1 VTESTGARPAQTQS
15 QPRAAGRRELP
26 KTYDPRTVEEP
37 TYQRWLDEGLFRAD
51 ARSGKPRWSMAL
63 PPPNVT
69 GSLHIG
75 HALDHTF
82 QDYLARFHRMR
93 GYEVLWL
100 PGMDHAGI
108 ATQNVVERELAKEG
122 KTRFDLGRDAFVER
136 VWSWKAESGGR
147 ILGQMRRLGDS
158 VDWSRERFTM
168 DEGLSRAVREV
179 FVSLYEQG
187 LLYRGQRIINWCPR
201 CLTALSDIEVEH
213 EEVPGE
219 LAHLRYPLADGS
231 GWIVVAT
238 SRAETM
244 LGDTAVAVHPDD
256 PRYQHLI
263 GRTVRLPL
271 VDREIPVVADDAV
284 DREFGT
290 GAVKVT
296 PAHDPDDYEIAE
308 RHGLEKVNI
317 LTEEA
322 VVNENGGPFEG
333 LDRYAARRE
342 VKAALAELGLLE
354 KVEQAPHS
362 VGHCYRCRTE
372 VEPRLSLQWFVRT
385 RPLADQAMAAVRDGQ
400 TRFEPERYAR
410 TFFSWM
416 ESIRD
421 WCVSRQLWWGHR
433 IPAWYCPD
441 GHVTVDREDPPK
453 CAQCGATDLR
463 QDEDV
468 LDTWFSSG
476 LWPFSTLGWPEETED
491 LRDFYPTSVLVTGY
505 DIIFFWVARMLMF
518 GCHFQPPTPFEV
530 VAIHGMVRD
539 REGKKMSKSFG
550 NVIDP
555 LELMDRYGTDA
566 LRFALIRGANPGA
579 DVPLAEEWVEGAR
592 NFANKLW
599 NLGRFVLAAAPDG
612 TDTGAEAGELPAPHP
627 RTGAL
632 DGGLPTPDPA
642 TAVVLA
648 GGLPAPEQGTG
659 GLPAPDQGTGAL
671 ADRWL
676 LSRLERTRA
685 AATAAYER
693 YDPAEAARLL
703 FSFTWS
709 ELADWAVELAKPR
722 LARRDPGG
730 DARRAWATLAYALDA
745 TLRLLH
751 PVMPF
756 VTEELGRALTGAAT
770 ITLGPWPAERPGDVD
785 EAAEA
790 DMAALQEAIA
800 AVRRFRAEHRVPPS
814 RRPRLTISPASQ
826 AQAELFRA
834 EAESVR
840 RLARLETVE
849 VGPAPA
855 GGGPTAKLL
864 AAGAELYLPL
874 EDLLDLDEE
883 RARLRKELDTL
894 AQERSRAEAKLANP
908 SFVERAPAEVV
919 GKARARLAEVEQAR
933 AKVEAQ
939 LAELGQPFK

>member
-1 VTESTGARPAQTQS
+1 VTD
-15 QPRAAGRRELP
+15 AAGRRELP
-26 KTYDPRTVEEP
+26 KTYDPQTVEGP
-37 TYQRWLDEGLFRAD
+37 TYQRWLEMGAFRAD
-51 ARSGKPRWSMAL
+51 AGSKRPHFSIAL

-82 QDYLARFHRMR
+82 QDYLARMHRMR
-93 GYEVLWL
+93 GDEVLWL

-108 ATQNVVERELAKEG
+108 ATQNVVERELAKQG
-122 KTRFDLGRDAFVER
+122 KTRFDLGREAFVER
-136 VWSWKAESGGR
+136 VWAWKAESGGR

-213 EEVPGE
+213 EEIPGE

-231 GWIVVAT
+231 GALVVAT

-244 LGDTAVAVHPDD
+244 LGDTGVAVHPDD
-256 PRYQHLI
+256 PRYRHMV

-271 VDREIPVVADDAV
+271 VGREIPVVADAAV

-296 PAHDPDDYEIAE
+296 PAHDPNDYEIAQ
-308 RHGLEKVNI
+308 RQGLDAVNI

-322 VVNENGGPFEG
+322 IVNGNGGRFEG
-333 LDRYAARRE
+333 LDRYAARE
-342 VKAALAELGLLE
+342 AVKEALAAEGLLE
-354 KVEQAPHS
+354 KVTEAPHA
-362 VGHCYRCRTE
+362 VGHCYRCKTE
-372 VEPRLSLQWFVRT
+372 VEPRLSLQWFVAT
-385 RPLADQAMAAVRDGQ
+385 KPLAAKAVESVNSGQ
-400 TRFEPERYAR
+400 TRFEPARYAR
-410 TFFSWM
+410 TFFAWM

-441 GHVTVDREDPPK
+441 GHLTVARQDPSA
-453 CAQCGATDLR
+453 CGECGATELR

-476 LWPFSTLGWPEETED
+476 LWPFSTLGWPDTTED
-491 LRDFYPTSVLVTGY
+491 LRAFYPTSVLVTGY
-505 DIIFFWVARMLMF
+505 DIIFFWVARMMMF
-518 GCHFQPPTPFEV
+518 GCHFQPPAPFRV

-539 REGKKMSKSFG
+539 AQGKKMSKSFG

-566 LRFALIRGANPGA
+566 LRFALVRGANPGS
-579 DVPLAEEWVEGAR
+579 DVPLATEWVEGAR

-599 NLGRFVLAAAPDG
+599 NLGRFVLSSIPEGTRPDG
-612 TDTGAEAGELPAPHP
+612 LRPGEP
-627 RTGAL
+627 
-632 DGGLPTPDPA
+632 
-642 TAVVLA
+642 
-648 GGLPAPEQGTG
+648 
-659 GLPAPDQGTGAL
+659 AL

-685 AATAAYER
+685 AVTAAYDA

-703 FSFTWS
+703 HAFAWS

-722 LARRDPGG
+722 LAAGG
-730 DARRAWATLAYALDA
+730 EDARHAGAVLAYALDV
-745 TLRLLH
+745 TMRLLH

-756 VTEELGRALTGAAT
+756 VTEELGRALREVDT
-770 ITLGPWPAERPGDVD
+770 ITLGPWPAERPEDLD

-790 DMAALQEAIA
+790 DMADLQEVIA
-800 AVRRFRAEHRVPPS
+800 AVRRFRAEHGVPPS
-814 RRPRLTISPASQ
+814 RRPRLTIVPAGDH
-826 AQAELFRA
+826 QAELLRA
-834 EAESVR
+834 EGDSVR
-840 RLARLETVE
+840 RLARLESVE
-849 VGPAPA
+849 VGAPPTDDGA
-855 GGGPTAKLL
+855 TAKLP
-864 AAGAELYLPL
+864 AAGAELHLPL
-874 EDLLDLDEE
+874 AGMLDLDEE
-883 RARLRKELDTL
+883 LARL
-894 AQERSRAEAKLANP
+894 ER
-908 SFVERAPAEVV
+908 ERE
-919 GKARARLAEVEQAR
+919 
-933 AKVEAQ
+933 
-939 LAELGQPFK
+939 

>member
-1 VTESTGARPAQTQS
+1 MTTPQGRP
-15 QPRAAGRRELP
+15 ELP
-26 KTYDPRTVEEP
+26 KTYDPTTVEGP
-37 TYQRWLDEGLFRAD
+37 TYRRWLDMGVFRAD
-51 ARSGKPRWSMAL
+51 PAAGRPRFSMAL

-75 HALDHTF
+75 HALDHTY
-82 QDYLARFHRMR
+82 QDYLARLHRMR
-93 GYEVLWL
+93 GDEVLWL

-122 KTRFDLGRDAFVER
+122 KTRFDLGREAFVER
-136 VWSWKAESGGR
+136 VWAWKAESGGR
-147 ILGQMRRLGDS
+147 ILGQMQRLGDS

-187 LLYRGQRIINWCPR
+187 LLYRGRRIINWCPR

-231 GWIVVAT
+231 GWIGVAT

-256 PRYQHLI
+256 PRYHDLV
-263 GRTVRLPL
+263 GTTVRLPL
-271 VDREIPVVADDAV
+271 VDRLIPVVADAAV

-296 PAHDPDDYEIAE
+296 PAHDPNDHEIAE
-308 RHGLEKVNI
+308 RHGLPAVDI

-322 VVNENGGPFEG
+322 IVNAEGGRFQG

-354 KVEQAPHS
+354 RVEEAPHS

-372 VEPRLSLQWFVRT
+372 VEPRLSLQWFVAT
-385 RPLADQAMAAVRDGQ
+385 GPLAEEAMEAVRSGK
-400 TRFEPERYAR
+400 TRFEPARYEK
-410 TFFSWM
+410 TFFGWM
-416 ESIRD
+416 EQIRD

-441 GHVTVDREDPPK
+441 GHVTVARQDPAA
-453 CAQCGATDLR
+453 CATCGAGELA

-491 LRDFYPTSVLVTGY
+491 LAAFYPTSVLVTGY

-539 REGKKMSKSFG
+539 AQGKKMSKSFG

-555 LELMDRYGTDA
+555 IELMDRYGTDA
-566 LRFALIRGANPGA
+566 LRFALIRGANPGT

-599 NLGRFVLAAAPDG
+599 NLGRFVMGSIEVAESAPTDRG
-612 TDTGAEAGELPAPHP
+612 TPQPSP
-627 RTGAL
+627 S
-632 DGGLPTPDPA
+632 
-642 TAVVLA
+642 
-648 GGLPAPEQGTG
+648 
-659 GLPAPDQGTGAL
+659 L

-685 AATAAYER
+685 AVTAAYDGF
-693 YDPAEAARLL
+693 DPAEAARLL
-703 FSFTWS
+703 HGFAWS

-722 LARRDPGG
+722 LAAGG
-730 DARRAWATLAYALDA
+730 EDARRAGATLAYALEV
-745 TLRLLH
+745 TLTLLH

-756 VTEELGRALTGAAT
+756 VTEELSRALTGVE
-770 ITLGPWPAERPGDVD
+770 TLTRGPWPAERPGDLD
-785 EAAEA
+785 PEAEA
-790 DMAALQEAIA
+790 GNADHQEAIVA
-800 AVRRFRAEHRVPPS
+800 LRRFRAEHRVPTGS
-814 RRPRLTISPASQ
+814 RPRLLVVPADE
-826 AQAELFRA
+826 AQAALFRA
-834 EAESVR
+834 EADSVR
-840 RLARLETVE
+840 RLVRLENVE
-849 VGPAPA
+849 VATAAPTT
-855 GGGPTAKLL
+855 PNAKLL
-864 AAGAELYLPL
+864 AGRAELYLPL
-874 EDLLDLDEE
+874 EGLLDLDEE
-883 RARLRKELDTL
+883 RARLDRELATL
-894 AQERSRAEAKLANP
+894 GAERARAEAKLANP
-908 SFVERAPAEVV
+908 AFLEKAPAPVV
-919 GKARARLAEVEQAR
+919 AKARERLAEVDEAL
-933 AKVEAQ
+933 AKVRAQ
-939 LAELGQPFK
+939 QTELAGTR

>member
-1 VTESTGARPAQTQS
+1 VTTPQGRP
-15 QPRAAGRRELP
+15 ELP
-26 KTYDPRTVEEP
+26 KTYDPTTVEGP
-37 TYQRWLDEGLFRAD
+37 TYQRWLDSGVFKAD
-51 ARSGKPRWSMAL
+51 PASDRPRFSMAL

-75 HALDHTF
+75 HALDHTY
-82 QDYLARFHRMR
+82 QDGLARLHRMR
-93 GYEVLWL
+93 GFEVLWL

-122 KTRFDLGRDAFVER
+122 KTRFDLGREAFVER
-136 VWSWKAESGGR
+136 VWAWKAESGGR
-147 ILGQMRRLGDS
+147 ILGQMQRLGDS

-187 LLYRGQRIINWCPR
+187 LLYRGRRIINWCPR

-219 LAHLRYPLADGS
+219 LALLRYPLADGS
-231 GWIVVAT
+231 GFIRVAT

-256 PRYQHLI
+256 PRYRDLV

-271 VDREIPVVADDAV
+271 VDRLIPIVADAAV

-296 PAHDPDDYEIAE
+296 PAHDPNDWEIAQ
-308 RHGLEKVNI
+308 RHDLPAVDI
-317 LTEEA
+317 LSEEA
-322 VVNENGGPFEG
+322 VVNAEGGRFEG

-354 KVEQAPHS
+354 RVTEAPHS

-372 VEPRLSLQWFVRT
+372 VEPRLSLQWFVAT
-385 RPLADQAMAAVRDGQ
+385 RPLADKAMDTVHSGQ
-400 TRFEPERYAR
+400 TRFEPVRYEK
-410 TFFSWM
+410 TFFGWM
-416 ESIRD
+416 EQIRD

-441 GHVTVDREDPPK
+441 GHVTVARQDPAA
-453 CAQCGATDLR
+453 CAECGAGELV

-476 LWPFSTLGWPEETED
+476 LWPFSTLGWPGQTDD
-491 LRDFYPTSVLVTGY
+491 LKAFYPTSVLVTGY

-539 REGKKMSKSFG
+539 AQGKKMSKSFG

-555 LELMDRYGTDA
+555 IELMDRYGTDA
-566 LRFALIRGANPGA
+566 LRFALIRGANPGG
-579 DVPLAEEWVEGAR
+579 DVPMAEEWVEGAR

-599 NLGRFVLAAAPDG
+599 NLGRFVISSTAATGGAPAAP
-612 TDTGAEAGELPAPHP
+612 A
-627 RTGAL
+627 
-632 DGGLPTPDPA
+632 
-642 TAVVLA
+642 
-648 GGLPAPEQGTG
+648 
-659 GLPAPDQGTGAL
+659 AL

-676 LSRLERTRA
+676 LSRLEETREA
-685 AATAAYER
+685 VTAAYDGF
-693 YDPAEAARLL
+693 DPAEAARLL
-703 FSFTWS
+703 HGFAWS

-722 LARRDPGG
+722 LAAGG
-730 DARRAWATLAYALDA
+730 EDAERAGATLAYALEV

-756 VTEELGRALTGAAT
+756 VTEELARALTGVET
-770 ITLGPWPAERPGDVD
+770 ITLGPWPAGRPGDVD
-785 EAAEA
+785 PQAEA
-790 DMAALQEAIA
+790 GMADLQEAIVA
-800 AVRRFRAEHRVPPS
+800 LRRFRAEHRVPTAS
-814 RRPRLTISPASQ
+814 RPRLVVVAADEDQ
-826 AQAELFRA
+826 ATLFRA
-834 EAESVR
+834 EADSLR
-840 RLARLETVE
+840 RLARLEAVE
-849 VGPAPA
+849 VEPAAPA
-855 GGGPTAKLL
+855 VPTAKLL
-864 AAGAELYLPL
+864 AGRAELYLPL
-874 EDLLDLDEE
+874 EGLLDLDEE
-883 RARLRKELDTL
+883 RARLDRELAALDV
-894 AQERSRAEAKLANP
+894 ERTRAEAKLANP
-908 SFVERAPAEVV
+908 AFVEKAPPNVV
-919 GKARARLAEVEQAR
+919 AKARERLAEVDQAL
-933 AKVEAQ
+933 AKVRAQ
-939 LAELGQPFK
+939 RVELSGAGR

>member
-1 VTESTGARPAQTQS
+1 MTPPQGRP
-15 QPRAAGRRELP
+15 ELP
-26 KTYDPRTVEEP
+26 KTYDPTTVEGP
-37 TYQRWLDEGLFRAD
+37 TYRRWLEAGVFGAD
-51 ARSGKPRWSMAL
+51 PASGRPRFSMAL

-75 HALDHTF
+75 HALDHTY
-82 QDYLARFHRMR
+82 QDYLARLHRMR

-122 KTRFDLGRDAFVER
+122 RTRFDLGREAFVER
-136 VWSWKAESGGR
+136 VWAWKAESGGR
-147 ILGQMRRLGDS
+147 ILGQMQRLGDS

-187 LLYRGQRIINWCPR
+187 LLYRGRRIINWCPR

-231 GWIVVAT
+231 GFIGVAT

-256 PRYQHLI
+256 PRYQGLI

-271 VDREIPVVADDAV
+271 VDRLIPVVADAAV

-296 PAHDPDDYEIAE
+296 PAHDPNDHEIAE
-308 RHGLEKVNI
+308 RHGLPAVNI

-322 VVNENGGPFEG
+322 IVNAEGGRFEG

-354 KVEQAPHS
+354 RVTETPHS

-372 VEPRLSLQWFVRT
+372 VEPRLSLQWFVAT
-385 RPLADQAMAAVRDGQ
+385 KPLAEQAMAAVRSGQ
-400 TRFEPERYAR
+400 TRFEPVRYEK
-410 TFFSWM
+410 TFFGWM
-416 ESIRD
+416 EQIRD

-433 IPAWYCPD
+433 ITAWYCPD
-441 GHVTVDREDPPK
+441 GHVTVARQDPTA
-453 CAQCGATDLR
+453 CATCGAGELA

-476 LWPFSTLGWPEETED
+476 LWPLSTLGWPDQTED
-491 LRDFYPTSVLVTGY
+491 LAAFYPTSVLVTGY

-539 REGKKMSKSFG
+539 AQGKKMSKSFG

-555 LELMDRYGTDA
+555 IELMDRYGTDA
-566 LRFALIRGANPGA
+566 LRFALIRGANPGG

-599 NLGRFVLAAAPDG
+599 NLGRFVIGVLEGEAEAAAPPED
-612 TDTGAEAGELPAPHP
+612 P
-627 RTGAL
+627 
-632 DGGLPTPDPA
+632 PT
-642 TAVVLA
+642 
-648 GGLPAPEQGTG
+648 
-659 GLPAPDQGTGAL
+659 L

-676 LSRLERTRA
+676 LSRLEQTRA
-685 AATAAYER
+685 AVTAAYEGF
-693 YDPAEAARLL
+693 DPAEAARLL
-703 FSFTWS
+703 HGFAWS

-722 LARRDPGG
+722 LATGG
-730 DARRAWATLAYALDA
+730 EDAERAGATLAYALDV

-756 VTEELGRALTGAAT
+756 VTEELARALTGVET
-770 ITLGPWPAERPGDVD
+770 LTLGPWPAERPGDVD
-785 EAAEA
+785 PRAEAAMA
-790 DMAALQEAIA
+790 DLQEVIVAL
-800 AVRRFRAEHRVPPS
+800 RRFRAEHRVPPS
-814 RRPRLTISPASQ
+814 SRPRLLVVPAGDD
-826 AQAELFRA
+826 QAELFRA
-834 EAESVR
+834 EADSIR
-840 RLARLETVE
+840 RLGRLEAVE
-849 VGPAPA
+849 VAAAAPA
-855 GGGPTAKLL
+855 FPTAKLL
-864 AAGAELYLPL
+864 AGGAELYLPL
-874 EDLLDLDEE
+874 EGLLDLDEE
-883 RARLRKELDTL
+883 RARLDRELATL
-894 AQERSRAEAKLANP
+894 GAERARAEAKLANRD
-908 SFVERAPAEVV
+908 FLEKAPPPVV
-919 GKARARLAEVEQAR
+919 ARARERLAEVDQAL
-933 AKVEAQ
+933 AKVRAQ
-939 LAELGQPFK
+939 QTELSGAR

>member
-1 VTESTGARPAQTQS
+1 VTTPQGRP
-15 QPRAAGRRELP
+15 ELP
-26 KTYDPRTVEEP
+26 KTYDPTKVEGP
-37 TYQRWLDEGLFRAD
+37 TYRRWLDDDLFRAD
-51 ARSGKPRWSMAL
+51 PASGKPRFSMAL

-75 HALDHTF
+75 HALDHTY
-82 QDYLARFHRMR
+82 QDGLARLHRMR
-93 GYEVLWL
+93 GFEVLWL

-122 KTRFDLGRDAFVER
+122 KTRFDLGREAFVER
-136 VWSWKAESGGR
+136 VWAWKAESGGR
-147 ILGQMRRLGDS
+147 ILGQMQRLGDS

-168 DEGLSRAVREV
+168 DQGLSRTVREV

-187 LLYRGQRIINWCPR
+187 LLYRGRRIINWCPR

-231 GWIVVAT
+231 GWIGVAT

-256 PRYQHLI
+256 PRYRHLV
-263 GRTVRLPL
+263 GQTVRLPL
-271 VDREIPVVADDAV
+271 VDRLIPIVADAAV

-296 PAHDPDDYEIAE
+296 PAHDPNDHEIAE
-308 RHGLEKVNI
+308 RHGLPAVDI

-322 VVNENGGPFEG
+322 VVNSEGGRFEG

-342 VKAALAELGLLE
+342 VKQALDELGLLE
-354 KVEQAPHS
+354 RVEETPHS

-372 VEPRLSLQWFVRT
+372 VEPRLSLQWFVAT
-385 RPLADQAMAAVRDGQ
+385 KPLAAQAMTAVRSGQ
-400 TRFEPERYAR
+400 TRFEPVRYEK
-410 TFFSWM
+410 TFFGWM
-416 ESIRD
+416 EQIRD

-441 GHVTVDREDPPK
+441 GHLTVTREDPVA
-453 CAQCGATDLR
+453 CAECGATELG

-476 LWPFSTLGWPEETED
+476 LWPFSTLGWPDQTQD
-491 LRDFYPTSVLVTGY
+491 LAAFYPTSVLVTGY
-505 DIIFFWVARMLMF
+505 DIIFFWVARMLML

-539 REGKKMSKSFG
+539 AQGKKMSKSFG

-555 LELMDRYGTDA
+555 IELMDRYGTDA
-566 LRFALIRGANPGA
+566 LRFALIRGANPGG

-599 NLGRFVLAAAPDG
+599 NLARFVIGATG
-612 TDTGAEAGELPAPHP
+612 EWTGAPEASA
-627 RTGAL
+627 
-632 DGGLPTPDPA
+632 
-642 TAVVLA
+642 
-648 GGLPAPEQGTG
+648 
-659 GLPAPDQGTGAL
+659 AL

-676 LSRLERTRA
+676 LSRLETTRA
-685 AATAAYER
+685 EVTAAYDAF
-693 YDPAEAARLL
+693 DPAEAARLL
-703 FSFTWS
+703 HGFAWS

-722 LARRDPGG
+722 LAAGG
-730 DARRAWATLAYALDA
+730 EDAARAGATLAYALDV

-756 VTEELGRALTGAAT
+756 VTEELGRALTGVG
-770 ITLGPWPAERPGDVD
+770 TLTHGPWPAERPGDLD
-785 EAAEA
+785 PRAEAAMV
-790 DMAALQEAIA
+790 DLQEVIVAL
-800 AVRRFRAEHRVPPS
+800 RRFRAEHRVPPA
-814 RRPRLTISPASQ
+814 RRPRLVVLPADNRQ
-826 AQAELFRA
+826 AALFKA
-834 EAESVR
+834 EAESIC
-840 RLARLETVE
+840 RLARLEAVE
-849 VGPAPA
+849 VSAAAPPV
-855 GGGPTAKLL
+855 PTTKLL
-864 AAGAELYLPL
+864 AGGAELYLPL
-874 EDLLDLDEE
+874 EGLLDLDEE
-883 RARLRKELDTL
+883 RARLDRELAALD
-894 AQERSRAEAKLANP
+894 AERTRAEAKLANP
-908 SFVERAPAEVV
+908 AFLEKAPAAVV
-919 GKARARLAEVEQAR
+919 AKARERLADVDQAL
-933 AKVEAQ
+933 AKVRAQ
-939 LAELGQPFK
+939 HAELSGTR

>member
-1 VTESTGARPAQTQS
+1 ADPASDRP
-15 QPRAAGRRELP
+15 R
-26 KTYDPRTVEEP
+26 
-37 TYQRWLDEGLFRAD
+37 F
-51 ARSGKPRWSMAL
+51 SMAL

-75 HALDHTF
+75 HALDHTY
-82 QDYLARFHRMR
+82 QDYLARLHRMR
-93 GYEVLWL
+93 GFEVLWL

-122 KTRFDLGRDAFVER
+122 KTRFDLGREAFVER
-136 VWSWKAESGGR
+136 VWAWKQESGGR
-147 ILGQMRRLGDS
+147 ILGQMQRLGDS

-187 LLYRGQRIINWCPR
+187 LLYRGRRIINWCPR

-231 GWIVVAT
+231 GWIGVAT

-256 PRYQHLI
+256 PRYQGLI
-263 GRTVRLPL
+263 GRTVCLPL
-271 VDREIPVVADDAV
+271 VDRLIPVVADAAV

-296 PAHDPDDYEIAE
+296 PAHDPNDHEIAE
-308 RHGLEKVNI
+308 RHGLPAVNI

-322 VVNENGGPFEG
+322 IVNAEGGRFEG

-354 KVEQAPHS
+354 RVEEAPHS

-372 VEPRLSLQWFVRT
+372 VEPRLSLQWFVAT
-385 RPLADQAMAAVRDGQ
+385 RPLADQAMEAVRSGQ
-400 TRFEPERYAR
+400 TRFEPVRYEK
-410 TFFSWM
+410 TFFGWM
-416 ESIRD
+416 EQIRD

-433 IPAWYCPD
+433 IPAWYCPE
-441 GHVTVDREDPPK
+441 GHVTVARQDPAA
-453 CAQCGATDLR
+453 CGTCGAAELA

-476 LWPFSTLGWPEETED
+476 LWPFSTLGWPDQTED
-491 LRDFYPTSVLVTGY
+491 LATFYPTSVLVTGY

-539 REGKKMSKSFG
+539 AQGKKMSKSFG

-555 LELMDRYGTDA
+555 IELMDRYGTDA
-566 LRFALIRGANPGA
+566 LRFALIRGANPGS
-579 DVPLAEEWVEGAR
+579 DVPMAEEWVEGAR

-599 NLGRFVLAAAPDG
+599 NVARFVLSTGGATSAP
-612 TDTGAEAGELPAPHP
+612 
-627 RTGAL
+627 
-632 DGGLPTPDPA
+632 PDP
-642 TAVVLA
+642 
-648 GGLPAPEQGTG
+648 PEPRPSLG
-659 GLPAPDQGTGAL
+659 L

-685 AATAAYER
+685 AVTAAYDGF
-693 YDPAEAARLL
+693 DPAEAARLL
-703 FSFTWS
+703 HGFAWS

-722 LARRDPGG
+722 LAAGG
-730 DARRAWATLAYALDA
+730 EDARQAAATLTYALDV

-756 VTEELGRALTGAAT
+756 VTEELGRALTGVET
-770 ITLGPWPAERPGDVD
+770 LTLGPWPAERPGDLD
-785 EAAEA
+785 PGAETGMA
-790 DMAALQEAIA
+790 DLQEAIVA
-800 AVRRFRAEHRVPPS
+800 LRRFRAEHRVPTAS
-814 RRPRLTISPASQ
+814 RPRLVVVPADEGQ
-826 AQAELFRA
+826 AGLFRA
-834 EAESVR
+834 EADSLR
-840 RLARLETVE
+840 RLARLDAVE
-849 VGPAPA
+849 VGSAAPA
-855 GGGPTAKLL
+855 TPTAKLL
-864 AAGAELYLPL
+864 AGRAELHLPL
-874 EDLLDLDEE
+874 EGLLDLDEE
-883 RARLRKELDTL
+883 RARLDRELATL
-894 AQERSRAEAKLANP
+894 GAERARAEAKLANP
-908 SFVERAPAEVV
+908 AFLEKAPPPVV
-919 GKARARLAEVEQAR
+919 AKARERLAEVDEAL
-933 AKVEAQ
+933 AKVRAQ
-939 LAELGQPFK
+939 QVELSGAR

>member
-1 VTESTGARPAQTQS
+1 VTEPTGAQPAQTKTGE
-15 QPRAAGRRELP
+15 AAGRRELP
-26 KTYDPRTVEEP
+26 KTYDPKTVEAP
-37 TYQRWLDEGLFRAD
+37 TYQRWLDAGVFRAN

-108 ATQNVVERELAKEG
+108 ATQNVVERELAKGG
-122 KTRFDLGRDAFVER
+122 KTRFDLGREAFVER
-136 VWSWKAESGGR
+136 VWNWKAESGGR
-147 ILGQMRRLGDS
+147 ILGQMQRLGDS

-231 GWIVVAT
+231 GWIGVAT

-244 LGDTAVAVHPDD
+244 LGDTAVAVHPGD

-271 VDREIPVVADDAV
+271 VDREIPIVADESV

-296 PAHDPDDYEIAE
+296 PAHDPNDYEIAE
-308 RHGLEKVNI
+308 RHGLEKINV

-322 VVNENGGPFEG
+322 VINSAGGRFEG
-333 LDRYAARRE
+333 LDRYAARRA
-342 VKAALAELGLLE
+342 VKAALADLGLLE
-354 KVEQAPHS
+354 RVDQAPHS
-362 VGHCYRCRTE
+362 VGHCYRCHTE

-385 RPLADQAMAAVRDGQ
+385 RPLADQAMAAVREGR
-400 TRFEPERYAR
+400 TRFEPERYER
-410 TFFSWM
+410 TFFAWM

-491 LRDFYPTSVLVTGY
+491 LASFYPTSVLVTGY

-518 GCHFQPPTPFEV
+518 GCHFQPPTPFAV
-530 VAIHGMVRD
+530 TAIHGMVRD

-599 NLGRFVLAAAPDG
+599 NLGRFVLASAPP
-612 TDTGAEAGELPAPHP
+612 GAEAGRGDLAV
-627 RTGAL
+627 
-632 DGGLPTPDPA
+632 PDP
-642 TAVVLA
+642 
-648 GGLPAPEQGTG
+648 
-659 GLPAPDQGTGAL
+659 GTGAL

-685 AATAAYER
+685 AVTDAYER

-703 FSFTWS
+703 FSFAWN

-722 LARRDPGG
+722 LAGRDPGD
-730 DARRAWATLAYALDA
+730 DARRAWATLADALDV

-756 VTEELGRALTGAAT
+756 VTEELGRALIGVAT
-770 ITLGPWPAERPGDVD
+770 ITLGPWPAERPGHAD

-790 DMAALQEAIA
+790 DMAAVQDAIV
-800 AVRRFRAEHRVPPS
+800 AVRRFRAEHQVPPA
-814 RRPRLTISPASQ
+814 RRPRLTISPADP

-840 RLARLETVE
+840 RLARLESVQ
-849 VGPAPA
+849 VGPAPEEPA
-855 GGGPTAKLL
+855 AKLL
-864 AAGAELYLPL
+864 TAGAELHLPL
-874 EDLLDLDEE
+874 EGLLDLDEE
-883 RARLRKELDTL
+883 RARLRRELDTL
-894 AQERSRAEAKLANP
+894 AREWSRAEAKLANP
-908 SFVERAPAEVV
+908 SFVEKAPAEVV
-919 GKARARLAEVEQAR
+919 GRARDRLAEVEQAQ
-933 AKVEAQ
+933 AKVAAQ
-939 LAELGQPFK
+939 LGELG

>member
-1 VTESTGARPAQTQS
+1 VTTPQGRP
-15 QPRAAGRRELP
+15 ELP
-26 KTYDPRTVEEP
+26 KTYDPTTVEGP
-37 TYQRWLDEGLFRAD
+37 TSRRWLDAGVFRAD
-51 ARSGKPRWSMAL
+51 PASDRPRFSMAL

-75 HALDHTF
+75 HALDHTY
-82 QDYLARFHRMR
+82 QDGLARLHRMR
-93 GYEVLWL
+93 GFEVLWL

-122 KTRFDLGRDAFVER
+122 KTRFDLGREAFVER
-136 VWSWKAESGGR
+136 VWAWKAESGGR
-147 ILGQMRRLGDS
+147 ILGQMQRLGDS

-187 LLYRGQRIINWCPR
+187 LLYRGRRIINWCPR

-219 LAHLRYPLADGS
+219 LALLRYPLADGS
-231 GWIVVAT
+231 GFIRVTT

-256 PRYQHLI
+256 PRYRDLV
-263 GRTVRLPL
+263 GKTVRLPL
-271 VDREIPVVADDAV
+271 VDRLIPIVADAAV

-296 PAHDPDDYEIAE
+296 PAHDLTDWEIAQ
-308 RHGLEKVNI
+308 RHDLPAVDI

-322 VVNENGGPFEG
+322 VVNAEGGRFEG

-354 KVEQAPHS
+354 RVTEAPHS

-372 VEPRLSLQWFVRT
+372 VEPRLSLQWFVAT
-385 RPLADQAMAAVRDGQ
+385 RPLADKAMDTVRSGQ
-400 TRFEPERYAR
+400 TRFEPVRYEK
-410 TFFSWM
+410 TFFGWM
-416 ESIRD
+416 EQIRD

-441 GHVTVDREDPPK
+441 GHVTVARQDPAA
-453 CAQCGATDLR
+453 CAECGAGELA

-476 LWPFSTLGWPEETED
+476 LWPFSTLGWPDQTDD
-491 LRDFYPTSVLVTGY
+491 LKAFYPTSVLVTGY

-539 REGKKMSKSFG
+539 AQGKKMSKSFG

-555 LELMDRYGTDA
+555 IELMDRYGTDA
-566 LRFALIRGANPGA
+566 LRFALIRGANPGS
-579 DVPLAEEWVEGAR
+579 DVPMAEEWVEGAR

-599 NLGRFVLAAAPDG
+599 NLGRFVLG
-612 TDTGAEAGELPAPHP
+612 SM
-627 RTGAL
+627 
-632 DGGLPTPDPA
+632 GG
-642 TAVVLA
+642 
-648 GGLPAPEQGTG
+648 GGSGPPNPPQ
-659 GLPAPDQGTGAL
+659 PSPSSAL

-676 LSRLERTRA
+676 LSRLEATREA
-685 AATAAYER
+685 VTAAYDGF
-693 YDPAEAARLL
+693 DPAEAARLL
-703 FSFTWS
+703 HGFAWS

-722 LARRDPGG
+722 LAAG
-730 DARRAWATLAYALDA
+730 DEDAERAGATLAYALEV

-756 VTEELGRALTGAAT
+756 VTEELARALTGVET

-785 EAAEA
+785 PQAEA
-790 DMAALQEAIA
+790 GMADLQETIVAL
-800 AVRRFRAEHRVPPS
+800 RRFRAEHRVPTAS
-814 RRPRLTISPASQ
+814 RPRLVVVAADEDQ
-826 AQAELFRA
+826 AALFRA
-834 EAESVR
+834 EADSLR
-840 RLARLETVE
+840 RLARLGAVE
-849 VGPAPA
+849 VEPAAPA
-855 GGGPTAKLL
+855 VPTAKLL
-864 AAGAELYLPL
+864 AGRAELYLPL
-874 EDLLDLDEE
+874 EGLLDLDEE
-883 RARLRKELDTL
+883 RARLDRELAALDV
-894 AQERSRAEAKLANP
+894 ERTRAEAKLANP
-908 SFVERAPAEVV
+908 AFVEKAPASVV
-919 GKARARLAEVEQAR
+919 AKARERLAEVDQAL
-933 AKVEAQ
+933 AKVRAQ
-939 LAELGQPFK
+939 RVELSGAGR

>member
-1 VTESTGARPAQTQS
+1 VTTPQGRP
-15 QPRAAGRRELP
+15 ELS
-26 KTYDPRTVEEP
+26 KTYDPTTVEGP
-37 TYQRWLDEGLFRAD
+37 TYRRWLEAAVFEAD
-51 ARSGKPRWSMAL
+51 PASDRPRFSMAL

-75 HALDHTF
+75 HALDHTY
-82 QDYLARFHRMR
+82 QDYLARLHRMR

-122 KTRFDLGRDAFVER
+122 KTRFDLGREAFVEQ
-136 VWSWKAESGGR
+136 VWAWKVESGGR
-147 ILGQMRRLGDS
+147 ILGQMQRLGDS

-187 LLYRGQRIINWCPR
+187 LLYRGRRIINWCPR

-231 GWIVVAT
+231 GSIGVAT

-244 LGDTAVAVHPDD
+244 LGDTAVAVHPGD
-256 PRYQHLI
+256 PRYKDLV
-263 GRTVRLPL
+263 GRTVHLPL
-271 VDREIPVVADDAV
+271 VDRLIPIVADEAV

-296 PAHDPDDYEIAE
+296 PAHDPNDYEIAE
-308 RHGLEKVNI
+308 RHGLPAVNI

-322 VVNENGGPFEG
+322 IINAEGGRFEG

-342 VKAALAELGLLE
+342 VKQALAELGLLE
-354 KVEQAPHS
+354 RVEEAPHS

-372 VEPRLSLQWFVRT
+372 VEPRLSLQWFVAT
-385 RPLADQAMAAVRDGQ
+385 KPLAEQAMEAVRSGQ
-400 TRFEPERYAR
+400 TRFEPVRYEK
-410 TFFSWM
+410 TFFGWM
-416 ESIRD
+416 EQIRD

-433 IPAWYCPD
+433 IPAWYCPE
-441 GHVTVDREDPPK
+441 GHVTVTRQDPAA
-453 CAQCGATDLR
+453 CATCGAGELT

-476 LWPFSTLGWPEETED
+476 LWPFSTLGWPDQTED
-491 LRDFYPTSVLVTGY
+491 LAEFYPTSVLVTGY

-539 REGKKMSKSFG
+539 AQGKKMSKSFG

-555 LELMDRYGTDA
+555 IELMDHYGTDA
-566 LRFALIRGANPGA
+566 LRFALIRGANPGS
-579 DVPLAEEWVEGAR
+579 DVPMAEEWVEGAR

-599 NLGRFVLAAAPDG
+599 NLGRFVIGALEGIGTAAGSGGALAAP
-612 TDTGAEAGELPAPHP
+612 
-627 RTGAL
+627 
-632 DGGLPTPDPA
+632 
-642 TAVVLA
+642 
-648 GGLPAPEQGTG
+648 PES
-659 GLPAPDQGTGAL
+659 PEL

-685 AATAAYER
+685 AVTSAYDTF
-693 YDPAEAARLL
+693 DPAEAARLL
-703 FSFTWS
+703 HGFAWS

-722 LARRDPGG
+722 LAAGG
-730 DARRAWATLAYALDA
+730 EDAERAAATLAYALEV

-756 VTEELGRALTGAAT
+756 VTEELGRALTGVET
-770 ITLGPWPAERPGDVD
+770 LTLGPWPPERAEDLDP
-785 EAAEA
+785 EAEA
-790 DMAALQEAIA
+790 GMADLQGAIVAL
-800 AVRRFRAEHRVPPS
+800 RRFRAEHHVPTAS
-814 RRPRLTISPASQ
+814 RPRLVVVPADEDQ
-826 AQAELFRA
+826 AALFRA
-834 EAESVR
+834 EADSLR
-840 RLARLETVE
+840 RLARLEDVE
-849 VGPAPA
+849 VGPAAPA
-855 GGGPTAKLL
+855 VPTAKLL
-864 AAGAELYLPL
+864 AGQAELYLPL
-874 EDLLDLDEE
+874 EGLLDLDEE
-883 RARLRKELDTL
+883 RARLDRELAALD
-894 AQERSRAEAKLANP
+894 AERTRAEAKLANP
-908 SFVERAPAEVV
+908 DFLEKAPARVV
-919 GKARARLAEVEQAR
+919 AKARERLAEVDQAL
-933 AKVEAQ
+933 AKVRAQ
-939 LAELGQPFK
+939 QVELSGARR

>member
-1 VTESTGARPAQTQS
+1 MTTPQGRP
-15 QPRAAGRRELP
+15 ELP
-26 KTYDPRTVEEP
+26 KTYDPTTVEGP
-37 TYQRWLDEGLFRAD
+37 TYQRWLDSGVFKAD
-51 ARSGKPRWSMAL
+51 PASDRPRFSMAL

-75 HALDHTF
+75 HALDHTY
-82 QDYLARFHRMR
+82 QDGLARLHRMR
-93 GYEVLWL
+93 GFEVLWL

-122 KTRFDLGRDAFVER
+122 KTRFDLGREAFVER
-136 VWSWKAESGGR
+136 VWAWKAESGGR
-147 ILGQMRRLGDS
+147 ILGQMQRLGDS

-187 LLYRGQRIINWCPR
+187 LLYRGRRIINWCPR

-219 LAHLRYPLADGS
+219 LALLRYPLADGS
-231 GWIVVAT
+231 GFIRVAT

-256 PRYQHLI
+256 PRYRDLV

-271 VDREIPVVADDAV
+271 VDRLIPIVADAAV

-296 PAHDPDDYEIAE
+296 PAHDPNDWEIAQ
-308 RHGLEKVNI
+308 RHDLPAVDI
-317 LTEEA
+317 LSEEA
-322 VVNENGGPFEG
+322 VVNAEGGRFEG

-354 KVEQAPHS
+354 RVTEAPHS

-372 VEPRLSLQWFVRT
+372 VEPRLSLQWFVAT
-385 RPLADQAMAAVRDGQ
+385 RPLADKAMDTVHSGQ
-400 TRFEPERYAR
+400 TRFEPVRYEK
-410 TFFSWM
+410 TFFGWM
-416 ESIRD
+416 EQIRD

-441 GHVTVDREDPPK
+441 GHVTVARQDPAA
-453 CAQCGATDLR
+453 CAECGAGELV

-476 LWPFSTLGWPEETED
+476 LWPFSTLGWPGQTDD
-491 LRDFYPTSVLVTGY
+491 LQAFYPTSVLVTGY

-539 REGKKMSKSFG
+539 AQGKKMSKSFG

-555 LELMDRYGTDA
+555 IELMDRYGTDA
-566 LRFALIRGANPGA
+566 LRFALIRGANPGG
-579 DVPLAEEWVEGAR
+579 DVPMAEEWVEGAR

-599 NLGRFVLAAAPDG
+599 NLGRFVISSTAATGGAPAAP
-612 TDTGAEAGELPAPHP
+612 A
-627 RTGAL
+627 
-632 DGGLPTPDPA
+632 
-642 TAVVLA
+642 
-648 GGLPAPEQGTG
+648 
-659 GLPAPDQGTGAL
+659 AL

-676 LSRLERTRA
+676 LSRLEETREA
-685 AATAAYER
+685 VTAAYDGF
-693 YDPAEAARLL
+693 DPAEAARLL
-703 FSFTWS
+703 HGFAWS

-722 LARRDPGG
+722 LAAGG
-730 DARRAWATLAYALDA
+730 EDAERAGATLAYALEV

-756 VTEELGRALTGAAT
+756 VTEELARALTGVET
-770 ITLGPWPAERPGDVD
+770 ITLGPWPAGRPGDVD
-785 EAAEA
+785 PQAEA
-790 DMAALQEAIA
+790 GMADLQEAIVA
-800 AVRRFRAEHRVPPS
+800 LRRFRAEHRVPTAS
-814 RRPRLTISPASQ
+814 RPRLVVVAADEDQ
-826 AQAELFRA
+826 ATLFRA
-834 EAESVR
+834 EADSLR
-840 RLARLETVE
+840 RLARLEAVE
-849 VGPAPA
+849 VEPAAPA
-855 GGGPTAKLL
+855 VPTAKLL
-864 AAGAELYLPL
+864 AGRAELYLPL
-874 EDLLDLDEE
+874 EGLLDLDEE
-883 RARLRKELDTL
+883 RARLDRELAALDV
-894 AQERSRAEAKLANP
+894 ERTRAEAKLANP
-908 SFVERAPAEVV
+908 AFVEKAPPNVV
-919 GKARARLAEVEQAR
+919 AKARERLAEVDQAL
-933 AKVEAQ
+933 AKVRAQ
-939 LAELGQPFK
+939 RVELSGAGR

>member
-1 VTESTGARPAQTQS
+1 VTTPQGRP
-15 QPRAAGRRELP
+15 ELP
-26 KTYDPRTVEEP
+26 KTYDPTTVEGP
-37 TYQRWLDEGLFRAD
+37 TYQRWLDAGVFQAD
-51 ARSGKPRWSMAL
+51 PAADRPRFSMAL

-75 HALDHTF
+75 HALDHTY
-82 QDYLARFHRMR
+82 QDYLARLHRMR
-93 GYEVLWL
+93 GFEVLWL

-122 KTRFDLGRDAFVER
+122 KTRFDLGREAFVER
-136 VWSWKAESGGR
+136 VWAWKAESGGR
-147 ILGQMRRLGDS
+147 ILGQMQRLGDS

-187 LLYRGQRIINWCPR
+187 LLYRGRRIINWCPR

-219 LAHLRYPLADGS
+219 LALLRYPLADGS
-231 GWIVVAT
+231 GSIRVAT

-256 PRYQHLI
+256 PRYRDLV

-271 VDREIPVVADDAV
+271 VDRLIPIVADAAV

-296 PAHDPDDYEIAE
+296 PAHDPNDWEIAQ
-308 RHGLEKVNI
+308 RHDLPAVDI
-317 LTEEA
+317 LSEEA
-322 VVNENGGPFEG
+322 VVNAEGGRFEG

-342 VKAALAELGLLE
+342 VKAALAGLGLLE
-354 KVEQAPHS
+354 RVTEAPHS

-372 VEPRLSLQWFVRT
+372 VEPRLSLQWFVAT
-385 RPLADQAMAAVRDGQ
+385 RPLADKAMDTVHSGQ
-400 TRFEPERYAR
+400 TRFEPVRYEK
-410 TFFSWM
+410 TFFGWM
-416 ESIRD
+416 EQIRD

-441 GHVTVDREDPPK
+441 GHVTVARQDPAA
-453 CAQCGATDLR
+453 CAECGAGELV

-476 LWPFSTLGWPEETED
+476 LWPFSTLGWPGQTDD
-491 LRDFYPTSVLVTGY
+491 LQAFYPTSVLVTGY

-539 REGKKMSKSFG
+539 AQGKKMSKSFG

-555 LELMDRYGTDA
+555 IELMDRYGTDA
-566 LRFALIRGANPGA
+566 LRFALIRGANPGG
-579 DVPLAEEWVEGAR
+579 DVPMAEEWVEGAR

-599 NLGRFVLAAAPDG
+599 NLGRFVISSTTATGGAPAAP
-612 TDTGAEAGELPAPHP
+612 A
-627 RTGAL
+627 
-632 DGGLPTPDPA
+632 
-642 TAVVLA
+642 
-648 GGLPAPEQGTG
+648 
-659 GLPAPDQGTGAL
+659 AL

-676 LSRLERTRA
+676 LSRLEETREA
-685 AATAAYER
+685 VTAAYDGF
-693 YDPAEAARLL
+693 DPAEAARLL
-703 FSFTWS
+703 HGFAWS

-722 LARRDPGG
+722 LAAGG
-730 DARRAWATLAYALDA
+730 EDAERAGATLAYALEV

-756 VTEELGRALTGAAT
+756 VTEELARALTGVET
-770 ITLGPWPAERPGDVD
+770 ITLGPWPAGRPGDVD
-785 EAAEA
+785 PQAEA
-790 DMAALQEAIA
+790 GMADLQEAIVA
-800 AVRRFRAEHRVPPS
+800 LRRFRAEHRVPTAS
-814 RRPRLTISPASQ
+814 RPRLVVVAADEDQ
-826 AQAELFRA
+826 AALFRA
-834 EAESVR
+834 EADSLR
-840 RLARLETVE
+840 RLARLEAVE
-849 VGPAPA
+849 VEPAAPA
-855 GGGPTAKLL
+855 APTAKLL
-864 AAGAELYLPL
+864 AGRAELYLPL
-874 EDLLDLDEE
+874 EGLLDLDEE
-883 RARLRKELDTL
+883 RARLDRELAALDV
-894 AQERSRAEAKLANP
+894 ERTRAEAKLANP
-908 SFVERAPAEVV
+908 AFVEKAPPNVV
-919 GKARARLAEVEQAR
+919 AKARERLAEVDQAL
-933 AKVEAQ
+933 AKVRAQ
-939 LAELGQPFK
+939 RVELSGAGR

>member
-1 VTESTGARPAQTQS
+1 VTD
-15 QPRAAGRRELP
+15 AAGPRKLP
-26 KTYDPRTVEEP
+26 KTYDPKAVEGP
-37 TYQRWLDEGLFRAD
+37 TYQRWLEMGAFRAD
-51 ARSGKPRWSMAL
+51 ASSDRPRFSMAL

-75 HALDHTF
+75 HALDHTI
-82 QDYLARFHRMR
+82 QDYLARMHRMR
-93 GYEVLWL
+93 GDEVLWL

-122 KTRFDLGRDAFVER
+122 LTRFDLGREKFVER
-136 VWSWKAESGGR
+136 VWAWKAESGGR
-147 ILGQMRRLGDS
+147 ILGQMQRLGDS
-158 VDWSRERFTM
+158 VDLSRERFTM

-213 EEVPGE
+213 EEVEGE
-219 LAHLRYPLADGS
+219 LAYLRYPLADGS
-231 GWIVVAT
+231 GSLVVAT

-244 LGDTAVAVHPDD
+244 LGDTGVAVHPDD
-256 PRYQHLI
+256 PRYRDMI
-263 GRTVRLPL
+263 GKTVRLPL
-271 VDREIPVVADDAV
+271 VDREIPVVADAAV

-296 PAHDPDDYEIAE
+296 PAHDPNDYEIAQ
-308 RHGLEKVNI
+308 RHGLEAIDI

-322 VVNENGGPFEG
+322 GVNANGGRFEG
-333 LDRYAARRE
+333 LDRYAARRA
-342 VKAALAELGLLE
+342 VKEALAAEGLLE
-354 KVEQAPHS
+354 KVTEAPHA

-372 VEPRLSLQWFVRT
+372 VEPRLSLQWFVAT
-385 RPLADQAMAAVRDGQ
+385 KPLAAKAMEAVRSGT
-400 TRFEPERYAR
+400 TRFEPPRYER
-410 TFFSWM
+410 TFFAWM

-433 IPAWYCPD
+433 IPAWYCGN
-441 GHVTVDREDPPK
+441 GHLTVVRRDPSA
-453 CAQCGATDLR
+453 CAECGDTELR

-476 LWPFSTLGWPEETED
+476 LWPFSTLGWPDDTED
-491 LRDFYPTSVLVTGY
+491 LRAFYPTSVLVTGY
-505 DIIFFWVARMLMF
+505 DIIFFWVARMMMF
-518 GCHFQPPTPFEV
+518 GCHFQPPAPFDV

-539 REGKKMSKSFG
+539 AQGKKMSKSFG

-566 LRFALIRGANPGA
+566 LRFALIRGANPGS

-599 NLGRFVLAAAPDG
+599 NLGRFVLSSVPGGIKPED
-612 TDTGAEAGELPAPHP
+612 LPAPAE
-627 RTGAL
+627 RS
-632 DGGLPTPDPA
+632 
-642 TAVVLA
+642 
-648 GGLPAPEQGTG
+648 
-659 GLPAPDQGTGAL
+659 L

-685 AATAAYER
+685 AANAAYDD

-703 FSFTWS
+703 HAFAWS

-722 LARRDPGG
+722 LAAGG
-730 DARRAWATLAYALDA
+730 EDARRAGAVLAYALDV

-756 VTEELGRALTGAAT
+756 VTDELGRALRDVDT
-770 ITLGPWPAERPGDVD
+770 ITLGPWPAERPDDLD
-785 EAAEA
+785 EGAEA
-790 DMAALQEAIA
+790 GMADVQEVIA
-800 AVRRFRAEHRVPPS
+800 AVRRFRAEHGVPPS
-814 RRPRLTISPASQ
+814 RHPRLRIVPADRRHGELLG
-826 AQAELFRA
+826 AEDDSL
-834 EAESVR
+834 R
-840 RLARLETVE
+840 RLARLEAVE
-849 VGPAPA
+849 IGPAERA
-855 GGGPTAKLL
+855 GDAGDGEGPTAKLL

-874 EDLLDLDEE
+874 AGLLDLDEE
-883 RARLRKELDTL
+883 RARLGR
-894 AQERSRAEAKLANP
+894 ERDALEAETRRAEAKLANAD
-908 SFVERAPAEVV
+908 FVAKAPAAVV
-919 GKARARLAEVEQAR
+919 EKARERLAEAERAR
-933 AKVEAQ
+933 AKVVEQ
-939 LAELGQPFK
+939 IQELTATTGG

>member
-1 VTESTGARPAQTQS
+1 MTTPQGRP
-15 QPRAAGRRELP
+15 ELP
-26 KTYDPRTVEEP
+26 KTYDPTTVEGP
-37 TYQRWLDEGLFRAD
+37 TYKRWLDAGVFTAD
-51 ARSGKPRWSMAL
+51 PASGRPRFSMAL

-75 HALDHTF
+75 HALDHTY
-82 QDYLARFHRMR
+82 QDYLARLHRMR
-93 GYEVLWL
+93 GDEVLWL

-136 VWSWKAESGGR
+136 VWAWKAESGGR
-147 ILGQMRRLGDS
+147 ILGQMQRLGDS

-179 FVSLYEQG
+179 FVSLYEQD
-187 LLYRGQRIINWCPR
+187 LLYRGRRIINWCPR

-231 GWIVVAT
+231 GFIEVAT

-256 PRYQHLI
+256 PRYRDLV

-271 VDREIPVVADDAV
+271 VDRLIPIVADPAV

-296 PAHDPDDYEIAE
+296 PAHDPNDYEIAE
-308 RHGLEKVNI
+308 RHGLPAVDI
-317 LTEEA
+317 FSEEA
-322 VVNENGGPFEG
+322 VVNAEGGRFEG

-342 VKAALAELGLLE
+342 VKAAMAELGLLDR
-354 KVEQAPHS
+354 VEEAPHP

-372 VEPRLSLQWFVRT
+372 VEPRLSRQWFVAT
-385 RPLADQAMAAVRDGQ
+385 KPLASEAMAAVRSGQ
-400 TRFEPERYAR
+400 TRFEPARYEK
-410 TFFSWM
+410 TFFGWM
-416 ESIRD
+416 EQIRD

-441 GHVTVDREDPPK
+441 GHVTVARQDPTA
-453 CAQCGATDLR
+453 CAECGAGALV

-476 LWPFSTLGWPEETED
+476 LWPFSTLGWPDQTED
-491 LRDFYPTSVLVTGY
+491 LAAFYPTSVLVTGY

-539 REGKKMSKSFG
+539 AQGKKMSKSFG

-555 LELMDRYGTDA
+555 IELMDRYGTDA
-566 LRFALIRGANPGA
+566 LRFALIRGANPGG

-599 NLGRFVLAAAPDG
+599 NLGRFVIG
-612 TDTGAEAGELPAPHP
+612 STGAPAGEPAP
-627 RTGAL
+627 
-632 DGGLPTPDPA
+632 GGS
-642 TAVVLA
+642 
-648 GGLPAPEQGTG
+648 
-659 GLPAPDQGTGAL
+659 L

-685 AATAAYER
+685 EVTAAYDA

-703 FSFTWS
+703 HGFAWS

-722 LARRDPGG
+722 LAAGG
-730 DARRAWATLAYALDA
+730 EDAQRAGATLAHALEV

-751 PVMPF
+751 PIMPF
-756 VTEELGRALTGAAT
+756 VTEELARALTGVET
-770 ITLGPWPAERPGDVD
+770 LTLGPWPAERPGDLD
-785 EAAEA
+785 PQAEAAMA
-790 DMAALQEAIA
+790 DLQETIVAL
-800 AVRRFRAEHRVPPS
+800 RRFRAEHRVPPS
-814 RRPRLTISPASQ
+814 RRPRLVVVPAGDDQ
-826 AQAELFRA
+826 AALYEA
-834 EAESVR
+834 EADSIR
-840 RLARLETVE
+840 HLARLEAVE
-849 VGPAPA
+849 VVGRH
-855 GGGPTAKLL
+855 GSGGPGGTLSAPPVGQAAKLL
-864 AAGAELYLPL
+864 AAGSELYMPL
-874 EDLLDLDEE
+874 EGLLDLDGE
-883 RARLRKELDTL
+883 RARLERELAALD
-894 AQERSRAEAKLANP
+894 AERARAEAKLANP
-908 SFVERAPAEVV
+908 AFLEKAPAPVV
-919 GKARARLAEVEQAR
+919 AKARERLAQVDQDL
-933 AKVEAQ
+933 AKVRAQ
-939 LAELGQPFK
+939 QTELSGAR

>member
-1 VTESTGARPAQTQS
+1 MTTPQGRP
-15 QPRAAGRRELP
+15 ELP
-26 KTYDPRTVEEP
+26 KTYDPTTVEGP
-37 TYQRWLDEGLFRAD
+37 TYERWLKAGVFTAD
-51 ARSGKPRWSMAL
+51 PASDRPRFSMAL

-75 HALDHTF
+75 HALDHTY
-82 QDYLARFHRMR
+82 QDYLARLHRMR
-93 GYEVLWL
+93 GFEVLWL

-122 KTRFDLGRDAFVER
+122 RTRFDLGREAFVER
-136 VWSWKAESGGR
+136 VWAWKAESGGR
-147 ILGQMRRLGDS
+147 ILGQMQRLGDS

-187 LLYRGQRIINWCPR
+187 LLYRGERIINWCPR

-219 LAHLRYPLADGS
+219 LAHLRYPLEDGS
-231 GWIVVAT
+231 GFIGVAT

-256 PRYQHLI
+256 PRYRDLV

-271 VDREIPVVADDAV
+271 VDRLIPVVADAAV

-296 PAHDPDDYEIAE
+296 PAHDPNDWEIAQ
-308 RHGLEKVNI
+308 RHGLPAVNI

-322 VVNENGGPFEG
+322 IVNAEGGRFQG

-342 VKAALAELGLLE
+342 VKAALDQLGLLE
-354 KVEQAPHS
+354 RVTEAPHS

-372 VEPRLSLQWFVRT
+372 VEPRLSLQWFVAT
-385 RPLADQAMAAVRDGQ
+385 RPLADEAMAAVRSGQ
-400 TRFEPERYAR
+400 TRFEPVRYEK
-410 TFFSWM
+410 TFFGWM
-416 ESIRD
+416 EQIRD

-441 GHVTVDREDPPK
+441 GHITVARQDPDA
-453 CAQCGATDLR
+453 CAECRAGELA

-476 LWPFSTLGWPEETED
+476 LWPLSTLGWPDRTDD
-491 LRDFYPTSVLVTGY
+491 LEAFYPTSVLVTGY

-539 REGKKMSKSFG
+539 AQGKKMSKSFG

-555 LELMDRYGTDA
+555 IELMDRYGTDA
-566 LRFALIRGANPGA
+566 LRFALIRGANPGG

-599 NLGRFVLAAAPDG
+599 NLGRFVLGALEGQAGAAAPPEG
-612 TDTGAEAGELPAPHP
+612 PANE
-627 RTGAL
+627 
-632 DGGLPTPDPA
+632 A
-642 TAVVLA
+642 TA
-648 GGLPAPEQGTG
+648 PPEAS
-659 GLPAPDQGTGAL
+659 PAL

-676 LSRLERTRA
+676 LSRLEATRA
-685 AATAAYER
+685 VVTAAYEGF
-693 YDPAEAARLL
+693 DPAEAARLL
-703 FSFTWS
+703 HGFAWS

-722 LARRDPGG
+722 LAAGG
-730 DARRAWATLAYALDA
+730 EDAQRAAATLAYALDV

-751 PVMPF
+751 PIMPF
-756 VTEELGRALTGAAT
+756 VTEELSRALTGVET
-770 ITLGPWPAERPGDVD
+770 VTLGPWPAERPGDLD
-785 EAAEA
+785 PRAEAAM
-790 DMAALQEAIA
+790 DDLQEAIVA
-800 AVRRFRAEHRVPPS
+800 IRRFRAEHHVPPS
-814 RRPRLTISPASQ
+814 SRPRLVVVPAGDDQ
-826 AQAELFRA
+826 AALFRD
-834 EAESVR
+834 EAERIR
-840 RLARLETVE
+840 RLARLDEVE
-849 VGPAPA
+849 VASGAPSV
-855 GGGPTAKLL
+855 PTAKLL
-864 AAGAELYLPL
+864 AAGNELYLPL
-874 EDLLDLDEE
+874 EGLLDLDEE
-883 RARLRKELDTL
+883 RARLERELANL
-894 AQERSRAEAKLANP
+894 GAERARAEAKLANP
-908 SFVERAPAEVV
+908 AFLEKAPAPVV
-919 GKARARLAEVEQAR
+919 AKARERLAEVDQAL
-933 AKVEAQ
+933 AKVRAQ
-939 LAELGQPFK
+939 QTELSGAGR

>member
-1 VTESTGARPAQTQS
+1 VTTPQGRP
-15 QPRAAGRRELP
+15 ELP
-26 KTYDPRTVEEP
+26 KTYDPTTVEGP
-37 TYQRWLDEGLFRAD
+37 TYQRWLDAGVFGAD
-51 ARSGKPRWSMAL
+51 QASGRPRFSMAL

-75 HALDHTF
+75 HALDHTY
-82 QDYLARFHRMR
+82 QDYLARLHRMR
-93 GYEVLWL
+93 GLEVLWL

-122 KTRFDLGRDAFVER
+122 KTRFDLGREAFVER
-136 VWSWKAESGGR
+136 VWAWKAESGGR
-147 ILGQMRRLGDS
+147 ILGQMQRLGDS

-179 FVSLYEQG
+179 FVSLYEQD
-187 LLYRGQRIINWCPR
+187 LLYRGRRIINWCPR

-219 LAHLRYPLADGS
+219 LAHLRYPLEDGS
-231 GWIVVAT
+231 GWIGVAT

-256 PRYQHLI
+256 PRYRDLV

-271 VDREIPVVADDAV
+271 VDRPIPVVADAAV

-296 PAHDPDDYEIAE
+296 PAHDPNDWEIAQ
-308 RHGLEKVNI
+308 RHDLPAVDI

-322 VVNENGGPFEG
+322 VVNAEGGRFEG

-342 VKAALAELGLLE
+342 VKAALGELGLLE
-354 KVEQAPHS
+354 RVEEAPHS

-372 VEPRLSLQWFVRT
+372 VEPRLSLQWFVAT
-385 RPLADQAMAAVRDGQ
+385 RPLADEAMEAVRSGQ
-400 TRFEPERYAR
+400 TRFEPVRYEK
-410 TFFSWM
+410 TFFGWM
-416 ESIRD
+416 EQLRD

-441 GHVTVDREDPPK
+441 GHVTVARQDPAA
-453 CAQCGATDLR
+453 CATCGADDLA

-476 LWPFSTLGWPEETED
+476 LWPFSTLGWPDRTDD
-491 LRDFYPTSVLVTGY
+491 LASFYPTSVLVTGY

-539 REGKKMSKSFG
+539 AQGKKMSKSFG

-555 LELMDRYGTDA
+555 IELMDRYGTDA
-566 LRFALIRGANPGA
+566 LRFALIRGANPGT

-599 NLGRFVLAAAPDG
+599 NLGRFVISA
-612 TDTGAEAGELPAPHP
+612 TDATGAPPAGA
-627 RTGAL
+627 
-632 DGGLPTPDPA
+632 D
-642 TAVVLA
+642 
-648 GGLPAPEQGTG
+648 
-659 GLPAPDQGTGAL
+659 AL

-676 LSRLERTRA
+676 LSRLEQTRA
-685 AATAAYER
+685 AVTIAYEA

-703 FSFTWS
+703 HGFAWS

-722 LARRDPGG
+722 LAAGG
-730 DARRAWATLAYALDA
+730 EDAERAGATLAYALEV

-756 VTEELGRALTGAAT
+756 VTEELARALTGVET
-770 ITLGPWPAERPGDVD
+770 LTLGPWPGERPGDVD
-785 EAAEA
+785 PPAEAAMA
-790 DMAALQEAIA
+790 DLQEAIVA
-800 AVRRFRAEHRVPPS
+800 LRRFRAEHRVPS
-814 RRPRLTISPASQ
+814 SSRPRLVVVPADD
-826 AQAELFRA
+826 AQAALFRA
-834 EAESVR
+834 EADSVR
-840 RLARLETVE
+840 RLARLDSVE
-849 VGPAPA
+849 IGSAPST
-855 GGGPTAKLL
+855 PTAKLL
-864 AAGAELYLPL
+864 AGRAELYLPL
-874 EDLLDLDEE
+874 EGLLDLDEE
-883 RARLRKELDTL
+883 RARLERELATL
-894 AQERSRAEAKLANP
+894 DAERTRAEAKLANP
-908 SFVERAPAEVV
+908 DFLEKAPGPVV
-919 GKARARLAEVEQAR
+919 AKARERLAEVDQAL
-933 AKVEAQ
+933 AKVRAQ
-939 LAELGQPFK
+939 QTELSGAR

>member
-1 VTESTGARPAQTQS
+1 VTTPQGRP
-15 QPRAAGRRELP
+15 ELP
-26 KTYDPRTVEEP
+26 KTYDPTTVEGP
-37 TYQRWLDEGLFRAD
+37 TYQRWLDHGYFRAD
-51 ARSGKPRWSMAL
+51 PAADRPRFSMAL

-75 HALDHTF
+75 HALDHTY
-82 QDYLARFHRMR
+82 QDYLARMHRMR
-93 GYEVLWL
+93 GFEVLWL

-122 KTRFDLGRDAFVER
+122 KTRFDLGREAFVER
-136 VWSWKAESGGR
+136 VWAWKAESGGR
-147 ILGQMRRLGDS
+147 ILGQMQRLGDS

-187 LLYRGQRIINWCPR
+187 LLYRGRRIINWCPR

-219 LAHLRYPLADGS
+219 LALLRYPLADGS
-231 GWIVVAT
+231 GSIRVAT

-256 PRYQHLI
+256 PRYRDLV
-263 GRTVRLPL
+263 GKTARLPL
-271 VDREIPVVADDAV
+271 VDRLIPIVADAAV

-296 PAHDPDDYEIAE
+296 PAHDPNDWEIAQ
-308 RHGLEKVNI
+308 RHNLPAVDI

-322 VVNENGGPFEG
+322 VVNAEGGRFEG

-354 KVEQAPHS
+354 RVTEAPHS

-372 VEPRLSLQWFVRT
+372 VEPRLSLQWFVAT
-385 RPLADQAMAAVRDGQ
+385 RPLADKAMETVRSGQ
-400 TRFEPERYAR
+400 TRFEPVRYEK
-410 TFFSWM
+410 TFFGWM
-416 ESIRD
+416 EQIRD

-441 GHVTVDREDPPK
+441 GHVTVARQDPSG
-453 CAQCGATDLR
+453 CAECGAGELA

-476 LWPFSTLGWPEETED
+476 LWPFSTLGWPGQTDD
-491 LRDFYPTSVLVTGY
+491 LKTFYPTSVLVTGY

-518 GCHFQPPTPFEV
+518 GCHFQPPAPFEV

-539 REGKKMSKSFG
+539 AQGKKMSKSFG

-555 LELMDRYGTDA
+555 IELMDRYGTDA
-566 LRFALIRGANPGA
+566 LRFALIRGANPGS
-579 DVPLAEEWVEGAR
+579 DVPMAEEWVEGAR

-599 NLGRFVLAAAPDG
+599 NLGRFILSIEAATSAPTDRG
-612 TDTGAEAGELPAPHP
+612 TPPGFPGPL
-627 RTGAL
+627 R
-632 DGGLPTPDPA
+632 PDP
-642 TAVVLA
+642 TEPSPSL
-648 GGLPAPEQGTG
+648 
-659 GLPAPDQGTGAL
+659 AL

-676 LSRLERTRA
+676 LSRLEETREA
-685 AATAAYER
+685 VTAAYDGF
-693 YDPAEAARLL
+693 DPAEAARLL
-703 FSFTWS
+703 HGFAWS

-722 LARRDPGG
+722 LAAGG
-730 DARRAWATLAYALDA
+730 EDAERAGATLAYALEVTVA
-745 TLRLLH
+745 LLH

-756 VTEELGRALTGAAT
+756 VTEELARALTGVET

-785 EAAEA
+785 PQAEA
-790 DMAALQEAIA
+790 GMADLQEAIVA
-800 AVRRFRAEHRVPPS
+800 LRRFRAEHRVPTAS
-814 RRPRLTISPASQ
+814 RPRLVVVAADDDQ
-826 AQAELFRA
+826 AALFRA
-834 EAESVR
+834 EADSLR

-849 VGPAPA
+849 VGSAPPV
-855 GGGPTAKLL
+855 PTAKLL
-864 AAGAELYLPL
+864 AGRAELYLPL
-874 EDLLDLDEE
+874 EGLLDLDEE
-883 RARLRKELDTL
+883 RARLDRELAALDV
-894 AQERSRAEAKLANP
+894 ERTRAEAKLANP
-908 SFVERAPAEVV
+908 AFVEKAPANVV
-919 GKARARLAEVEQAR
+919 AKARERLAEVDQAL
-933 AKVEAQ
+933 AKVRAQ
-939 LAELGQPFK
+939 RVELSGAGR

>member
-1 VTESTGARPAQTQS
+1 VTD
-15 QPRAAGRRELP
+15 AAGRRQLP
-26 KTYDPRTVEEP
+26 KTYDPRAVEGP
-37 TYQRWLDEGLFRAD
+37 TYQRWLEMGAFRAD
-51 ARSGKPRWSMAL
+51 AASPRPHFSIAL

-75 HALDHTF
+75 HALDHTY
-82 QDYLARFHRMR
+82 QDYLARMHRMR
-93 GYEVLWL
+93 GDEVLWL

-108 ATQNVVERELAKEG
+108 ATQNVVERELAKQG
-122 KTRFDLGRDAFVER
+122 KTRFDLGREAFVER
-136 VWSWKAESGGR
+136 VWGWKAESGGR
-147 ILGQMRRLGDS
+147 ILGQMQRLGDS

-231 GWIVVAT
+231 GSLVVAT

-244 LGDTAVAVHPDD
+244 LGDTGVAVHPDD
-256 PRYQHLI
+256 PRYRDLV

-271 VDREIPVVADDAV
+271 VGREIPVVADAAV

-296 PAHDPDDYEIAE
+296 PAHDPNDYEIAQ
-308 RHGLEKVNI
+308 RHGLEAVNI

-322 VVNENGGPFEG
+322 VVNANGGRFQG
-333 LDRYAARRE
+333 LDRYAARE
-342 VKAALAELGLLE
+342 AVKRALAAEGLLE
-354 KVEQAPHS
+354 QVTAAPHA
-362 VGHCYRCRTE
+362 VGHCYRCKTE
-372 VEPRLSLQWFVRT
+372 VEPRLSLQWFVAT
-385 RPLADQAMAAVRDGQ
+385 KPLAAKAMEAVRAGE
-400 TRFEPERYAR
+400 TRFEPARYER
-410 TFFSWM
+410 TFFGWM

-441 GHVTVDREDPPK
+441 GHVTVAREDPSA
-453 CAQCGATDLR
+453 CATCGAAELR

-491 LRDFYPTSVLVTGY
+491 LRAFYPTSVLVTGY
-505 DIIFFWVARMLMF
+505 DIIFFWVARMMMF
-518 GCHFQPPTPFEV
+518 GCHFQPPTPFRV

-539 REGKKMSKSFG
+539 AQGKKMSKSFG

-566 LRFALIRGANPGA
+566 LRFALIRGANPGS
-579 DVPLAEEWVEGAR
+579 DVPLATEWVEGAR

-599 NLGRFVLAAAPDG
+599 NLGRFVLSSAPWSGPSRDGGAQALLGGRGGSELPPHGSSKSRSDLPAAA
-612 TDTGAEAGELPAPHP
+612 
-627 RTGAL
+627 RRS
-632 DGGLPTPDPA
+632 
-642 TAVVLA
+642 
-648 GGLPAPEQGTG
+648 
-659 GLPAPDQGTGAL
+659 L

-685 AATAAYER
+685 AVTAAYDAF
-693 YDPAEAARLL
+693 DPAEAARLL
-703 FSFTWS
+703 HSFAWS

-722 LARRDPGG
+722 LAAGG
-730 DARRAWATLAYALDA
+730 EDARTAGAVLAYALDV

-756 VTEELGRALTGAAT
+756 VTEELGRTLGDVDT
-770 ITLGPWPAERPGDVD
+770 ITLGPWPAERPADLD
-785 EAAEA
+785 QAAEA
-790 DMAALQEAIA
+790 DMAEVQEVIA
-800 AVRRFRAEHRVPPS
+800 AVRRFRAEHDVPPS
-814 RRPRLTISPASQ
+814 RRPRLVIVPAGDR
-826 AQAELFRA
+826 QAELLRA
-834 EAESVR
+834 ELDSVR
-840 RLARLETVE
+840 RLARLESVE

-855 GGGPTAKLL
+855 EQGPTAKVL
-864 AAGAELYLPL
+864 AAGAELHLPL
-874 EDLLDLDEE
+874 AGLLDLDEE
-883 RARLRKELDTL
+883 LARLERERDALD
-894 AQERSRAEAKLANP
+894 AEARRAEGKLANAG
-908 SFVERAPAEVV
+908 FVAKAPPAVV
-919 GKARARLAEVEQAR
+919 EKTRARLAEVEATR
-933 AKVEAQ
+933 AKVVERIQEVTAT
-939 LAELGQPFK
+939 AGG

>member
-1 VTESTGARPAQTQS
+1 MTTPQGRP
-15 QPRAAGRRELP
+15 ELP
-26 KTYDPRTVEEP
+26 KTYDPTTVEGP
-37 TYQRWLDEGLFRAD
+37 TYQRWLDSGVFKAD
-51 ARSGKPRWSMAL
+51 PASDRPRFSMAL

-75 HALDHTF
+75 HALDHTY
-82 QDYLARFHRMR
+82 QDGLARLHRMR
-93 GYEVLWL
+93 GFEVLWL

-122 KTRFDLGRDAFVER
+122 KTRFDLGREAFVER
-136 VWSWKAESGGR
+136 VWAWKAESGGR
-147 ILGQMRRLGDS
+147 ILGQMQRLGDS

-187 LLYRGQRIINWCPR
+187 LLYRGRRIINWCPR

-219 LAHLRYPLADGS
+219 LALLRYPLADGS
-231 GWIVVAT
+231 GFIRVAT

-256 PRYQHLI
+256 PRYRDLV

-271 VDREIPVVADDAV
+271 VDRLIPIVADAAV

-296 PAHDPDDYEIAE
+296 PAHDPNDWEIAQ
-308 RHGLEKVNI
+308 RQGLPAVDI
-317 LTEEA
+317 FTEEA
-322 VVNENGGPFEG
+322 VVNEHGGRFKG

-354 KVEQAPHS
+354 RVTEAPHS

-372 VEPRLSLQWFVRT
+372 VEPRLSLQWFVAT
-385 RPLADQAMAAVRDGQ
+385 RPLADKAMDTVHSGQ
-400 TRFEPERYAR
+400 TRFEPVRYEK
-410 TFFSWM
+410 TFFGWM
-416 ESIRD
+416 EQIRD

-441 GHVTVDREDPPK
+441 GHVTVARQDPAA
-453 CAQCGATDLR
+453 CAECGAGELV

-476 LWPFSTLGWPEETED
+476 LWPFSTLGWPGQTDD
-491 LRDFYPTSVLVTGY
+491 LQAFYPTSVLVTGY

-539 REGKKMSKSFG
+539 AQGKKMSKSFG

-555 LELMDRYGTDA
+555 IELMDRYGTDA
-566 LRFALIRGANPGA
+566 LRFALIRGANPGG
-579 DVPLAEEWVEGAR
+579 DVPMAEEWVEGAR

-599 NLGRFVLAAAPDG
+599 NLGRFVISSTAATGGAPAAP
-612 TDTGAEAGELPAPHP
+612 A
-627 RTGAL
+627 
-632 DGGLPTPDPA
+632 
-642 TAVVLA
+642 
-648 GGLPAPEQGTG
+648 
-659 GLPAPDQGTGAL
+659 AL

-676 LSRLERTRA
+676 LSRLEETREA
-685 AATAAYER
+685 VTAAYDGF
-693 YDPAEAARLL
+693 DPAEAARLL
-703 FSFTWS
+703 HGFAWS

-722 LARRDPGG
+722 LAAGG
-730 DARRAWATLAYALDA
+730 EDAERAGATLAYALEV

-756 VTEELGRALTGAAT
+756 VTEELARALTGVET
-770 ITLGPWPAERPGDVD
+770 ITLGPWPAGRPGDVD
-785 EAAEA
+785 PQAEA
-790 DMAALQEAIA
+790 GMADLQEAIVA
-800 AVRRFRAEHRVPPS
+800 LRRFRAEHRVPTAS
-814 RRPRLTISPASQ
+814 RPRLVVVAADEDQ
-826 AQAELFRA
+826 ATLFRA
-834 EAESVR
+834 EADSLR
-840 RLARLETVE
+840 RLARLEAMEVE
-849 VGPAPA
+849 PAAPA
-855 GGGPTAKLL
+855 VPTAKLL
-864 AAGAELYLPL
+864 AGRAELYLPL
-874 EDLLDLDEE
+874 EGLLDLDEE
-883 RARLRKELDTL
+883 RARLDRELAALDV
-894 AQERSRAEAKLANP
+894 ERTRAEAKLANP
-908 SFVERAPAEVV
+908 AFVEKAPPNVV
-919 GKARARLAEVEQAR
+919 AKARERLAEVDQAL
-933 AKVEAQ
+933 AKVRAQ
-939 LAELGQPFK
+939 RVELSGAGR

>member
-1 VTESTGARPAQTQS
+1 VTTPQGRP
-15 QPRAAGRRELP
+15 ELP
-26 KTYDPRTVEEP
+26 KTYDPKAVEGP
-37 TYQRWLDEGLFRAD
+37 TYRRWLEAGWFRAD
-51 ARSGKPRWSMAL
+51 PASGKPRWSMAL

-75 HALDHTF
+75 HALDHSI
-82 QDYLARFHRMR
+82 QDFLARLHRMR
-93 GYEVLWL
+93 GFEVLWL

-122 KTRFDLGRDAFVER
+122 KTRFDLGREAFVER

-147 ILGQMRRLGDS
+147 ILGQMQRLGDS

-168 DEGLSRAVREV
+168 DEGLSKAVREV
-179 FVSLYEQG
+179 FVSLYEQR
-187 LLYRGQRIINWCPR
+187 LLYRGRRIINWCPR

-219 LAHLRYPLADGS
+219 LALLRYPLADGS
-231 GWIVVAT
+231 GTIGVAT

-256 PRYQHLI
+256 PRYRELI

-271 VDREIPVVADDAV
+271 VDRPIPIVADEAV

-296 PAHDPDDYEIAE
+296 PAHDPNDHEIAE
-308 RHGLEKVNI
+308 RHGLPAVNI

-322 VVNENGGPFEG
+322 IVNEQGGRFQG

-342 VKAALAELGLLE
+342 VKQALAELGLLE
-354 KVEQAPHS
+354 RVEQAPHS

-372 VEPRLSLQWFVRT
+372 VEPRLSLQWFVAT
-385 RPLADQAMAAVRDGQ
+385 GPLAEAAAAAVRSGR
-400 TRFEPERYAR
+400 TRFEPARYEK
-410 TFFSWM
+410 TFFAWM
-416 ESIRD
+416 EQIRD

-441 GHVTVDREDPPK
+441 GHVTVAREDPDA
-453 CAQCGATDLR
+453 CAECGSGELS

-476 LWPFSTLGWPEETED
+476 LWPLSTLGWPEQTED
-491 LRDFYPTSVLVTGY
+491 LKAFYPTSVLVTGY

-518 GCHFQPPTPFEV
+518 GCHFQPPTPFDV

-539 REGKKMSKSFG
+539 AQGKKMSKSFG

-555 LELMDRYGTDA
+555 IELMDRYGTDA
-566 LRFALIRGANPGA
+566 LRFALIRGANPGG

-599 NLGRFVLAAAPDG
+599 NLGRFVLGAGGAGRSGEALAAPG
-612 TDTGAEAGELPAPHP
+612 GSG
-627 RTGAL
+627 GAL
-632 DGGLPTPDPA
+632 S
-642 TAVVLA
+642 
-648 GGLPAPEQGTG
+648 APPVSQ
-659 GLPAPDQGTGAL
+659 AL

-685 AATAAYER
+685 AVTAAYDA

-703 FSFTWS
+703 HAFAWT

-722 LARRDPGG
+722 LAAGG
-730 DARRAWATLAYALDA
+730 EDAERAGAVLAYALDV
-745 TLRLLH
+745 TVRLLH
-751 PVMPF
+751 PIMPF
-756 VTEELGRALTGAAT
+756 VTEELGRALSGAET
-770 ITLGPWPAERPGDVD
+770 ITVGPWPAERPGDVD
-785 EAAEA
+785 RDAEA
-790 DMAALQEAIA
+790 GMADLQEAIA
-800 AVRRFRAEHRVPPS
+800 AVRRFRAEHRVPPAA
-814 RRPRLTISPASQ
+814 RPRLTLVPIGGSQ
-826 AQAELFRA
+826 ASLFRA
-834 EAESVR
+834 EAESIR
-840 RLARLETVE
+840 RLARLDQVE
-849 VGPAPA
+849 VEEAVAQPPADRA
-855 GGGPTAKLL
+855 AKLL
-864 AAGAELYLPL
+864 TAGAELYLPL
-874 EDLLDLDEE
+874 EGLLDLDEE
-883 RARLRKELDTL
+883 RARLDRELAGLD
-894 AQERSRAEAKLANP
+894 AERARAAAKLANQAFIEKAP
-908 SFVERAPAEVV
+908 PAVVERA
-919 GKARARLAEVEQAR
+919 RDRLAEVEAAL
-933 AKVEAQ
+933 AKVRAQ
-939 LAELGQPFK
+939 RAELGADASV

>member
-1 VTESTGARPAQTQS
+1 VTTPQGRP
-15 QPRAAGRRELP
+15 ELP
-26 KTYDPRTVEEP
+26 KTYDPTTVEGP
-37 TYQRWLDEGLFRAD
+37 TYQRWLDSGVFKAD
-51 ARSGKPRWSMAL
+51 PASDRPRFSMAL

-75 HALDHTF
+75 HALDHTY
-82 QDYLARFHRMR
+82 QDGLARLHRMR
-93 GYEVLWL
+93 GFEVLWL

-122 KTRFDLGRDAFVER
+122 KTRFDLGREAFVER
-136 VWSWKAESGGR
+136 VWAWKAESGGR
-147 ILGQMRRLGDS
+147 ILGQMQRLGDS

-187 LLYRGQRIINWCPR
+187 LLYRGRRIINWCPR

-219 LAHLRYPLADGS
+219 LALLRYPLADGS
-231 GWIVVAT
+231 GFIRVAT

-256 PRYQHLI
+256 PRYRDLV

-271 VDREIPVVADDAV
+271 VDRLIPIVADAAV

-296 PAHDPDDYEIAE
+296 PAHDPNDWEIAQ
-308 RHGLEKVNI
+308 RHDLPAVDI
-317 LTEEA
+317 LSEEA
-322 VVNENGGPFEG
+322 VVNAEGGRFEG

-354 KVEQAPHS
+354 RVTEAPHS

-372 VEPRLSLQWFVRT
+372 VEPRLSLQWFVAT
-385 RPLADQAMAAVRDGQ
+385 RPLADKAMDTVHSGQ
-400 TRFEPERYAR
+400 TRFEPVRYEK
-410 TFFSWM
+410 TFFGWM
-416 ESIRD
+416 EQIRD

-441 GHVTVDREDPPK
+441 GHVTVARQDPAA
-453 CAQCGATDLR
+453 CAECGAGELV

-476 LWPFSTLGWPEETED
+476 LWPFSTLGWPGQTDD
-491 LRDFYPTSVLVTGY
+491 LQAFYPTSVLVTGY

-539 REGKKMSKSFG
+539 AQGKKMSKSFG

-555 LELMDRYGTDA
+555 IELMDRYGTDA
-566 LRFALIRGANPGA
+566 LRFALIRGANPGG
-579 DVPLAEEWVEGAR
+579 DVPMAEEWVEGAR

-599 NLGRFVLAAAPDG
+599 NLGRFVISSTAATGGAPAAP
-612 TDTGAEAGELPAPHP
+612 A
-627 RTGAL
+627 
-632 DGGLPTPDPA
+632 
-642 TAVVLA
+642 
-648 GGLPAPEQGTG
+648 
-659 GLPAPDQGTGAL
+659 AL

-676 LSRLERTRA
+676 LSRLEETREA
-685 AATAAYER
+685 VTAAYDGF
-693 YDPAEAARLL
+693 DPAEAARLL
-703 FSFTWS
+703 HGFAWS

-722 LARRDPGG
+722 LAAGG
-730 DARRAWATLAYALDA
+730 EDAERAGATLAYALEV

-756 VTEELGRALTGAAT
+756 VTEELARALTGVET
-770 ITLGPWPAERPGDVD
+770 ITLGPWPARRPGDVD
-785 EAAEA
+785 PQAEA
-790 DMAALQEAIA
+790 GMADLQEAIVA
-800 AVRRFRAEHRVPPS
+800 LRRFRAEHRVPTAS
-814 RRPRLTISPASQ
+814 RPRLVVVAADEDQ
-826 AQAELFRA
+826 AALFRA
-834 EAESVR
+834 EADSLR
-840 RLARLETVE
+840 RLARLEAVE
-849 VGPAPA
+849 VEPAAPA
-855 GGGPTAKLL
+855 VPTAKLL
-864 AAGAELYLPL
+864 AGRAELYLPL
-874 EDLLDLDEE
+874 EGLLDLDEE
-883 RARLRKELDTL
+883 RARLDRELAALDV
-894 AQERSRAEAKLANP
+894 ERTRAEAKLANP
-908 SFVERAPAEVV
+908 AFVEKAPPNVV
-919 GKARARLAEVEQAR
+919 AKARERLAEVDQAL
-933 AKVEAQ
+933 AKVRAQ
-939 LAELGQPFK
+939 RVELSGAGR

>member
-1 VTESTGARPAQTQS
+1 VTTPQGRPE
-15 QPRAAGRRELP
+15 PP
-26 KTYDPRTVEEP
+26 KTYDPTTVEGP
-37 TYQRWLDEGLFRAD
+37 TYRRWLEAGVFEAD
-51 ARSGKPRWSMAL
+51 PASDRPRFSMAL

-75 HALDHTF
+75 HALDHTY
-82 QDYLARFHRMR
+82 QDYLARLHRMR

-122 KTRFDLGRDAFVER
+122 KTRFDLGREAFVER
-136 VWSWKAESGGR
+136 VWAWKAESGGR
-147 ILGQMRRLGDS
+147 ILGQMQRLGDS

-187 LLYRGQRIINWCPR
+187 LLYRGRRIINWCPR

-213 EEVPGE
+213 DEVPGE

-231 GWIVVAT
+231 GSIGVAT

-256 PRYQHLI
+256 PRYQDLV

-271 VDREIPVVADDAV
+271 VDRLIPIVADEAV
-284 DREFGT
+284 DRAFGT

-296 PAHDPDDYEIAE
+296 PAHDPNDYEIAE
-308 RHGLEKVNI
+308 RHGLPAVNI

-322 VVNENGGPFEG
+322 IVNAEGGRFEG

-354 KVEQAPHS
+354 RVEEAPHS

-372 VEPRLSLQWFVRT
+372 VEPRLSLQWFVAT
-385 RPLADQAMAAVRDGQ
+385 RPLADQAMEAVRSGQ
-400 TRFEPERYAR
+400 TRFEPVRYEK
-410 TFFSWM
+410 TFFGWM
-416 ESIRD
+416 EQIRD

-441 GHVTVDREDPPK
+441 GHVTVARQDPDA
-453 CAQCGATDLR
+453 CATCGAGELA

-476 LWPFSTLGWPEETED
+476 LWPFSTLGWPDQTED
-491 LRDFYPTSVLVTGY
+491 LAEFYPTSVLVTGY

-539 REGKKMSKSFG
+539 AQGKKMSKSFG

-555 LELMDRYGTDA
+555 IELMDRYGTDA
-566 LRFALIRGANPGA
+566 LRFALIRGANPGS
-579 DVPLAEEWVEGAR
+579 DVPMAEEWVEGAR

-599 NLGRFVLAAAPDG
+599 NLGRFVMGAIEGAASAP
-612 TDTGAEAGELPAPHP
+612 PNP
-627 RTGAL
+627 
-632 DGGLPTPDPA
+632 
-642 TAVVLA
+642 
-648 GGLPAPEQGTG
+648 PEPSPS
-659 GLPAPDQGTGAL
+659 LAL

-685 AATAAYER
+685 AVTAAYDGF
-693 YDPAEAARLL
+693 DPAEAARLL
-703 FSFTWS
+703 HGFAWS

-722 LARRDPGG
+722 LAAGG
-730 DARRAWATLAYALDA
+730 EDAERAAATLAYALEV

-756 VTEELGRALTGAAT
+756 VTEELGRALTGVET
-770 ITLGPWPAERPGDVD
+770 LTLGPWPAERAGDLD
-785 EAAEA
+785 PEAEA
-790 DMAALQEAIA
+790 GMADLQEAIVA
-800 AVRRFRAEHRVPPS
+800 LRRFRAEHRVPTAS
-814 RRPRLTISPASQ
+814 RPRLVVVAADEDQ
-826 AQAELFRA
+826 AALFRA
-834 EAESVR
+834 EADSLR
-840 RLARLETVE
+840 RLARLEEVE
-849 VGPAPA
+849 VMEGHGSGGSGRGRSAPPASQV
-855 GGGPTAKLL
+855 PTAKLL
-864 AAGAELYLPL
+864 AGRAELYLPL
-874 EDLLDLDEE
+874 EGLLDLDEE
-883 RARLRKELDTL
+883 RARLDRELAAL
-894 AQERSRAEAKLANP
+894 GAERARAEAKLANP
-908 SFVERAPAEVV
+908 NFLEKAPAPVV
-919 GKARARLAEVEQAR
+919 AKARERLAEVDQAL
-933 AKVEAQ
+933 AKVRAQ
-939 LAELGQPFK
+939 QVELSGARR